1 MSSNHIFIY
10 IIVTG
15 QSDTLKSS
23 AHLWASSQAGGTT
36 ANHDI
41 KCYNTIFGHILL
53 DVHLKLEEKLAQY
66 MGCEEAILYSYG
78 FSTVASAIPAYAKR
92 GDVIFALV
100 SINDMKYMLKR
111 FRLVKLLLS
120 SRCSTIT
127 AYKVTSQYFDLPEF
141 FLACVSNHCYLQS

>member
-23 AHLWASSQAGGTT
+23 AHLWSSSQAGGTT

-92 GDVIFALV
+92 GDVIFA
-100 SINDMKYMLKR
+100 
-111 FRLVKLLLS
+111 
-120 SRCSTIT
+120 
-127 AYKVTSQYFDLPEF
+127 
-141 FLACVSNHCYLQS
+141 